1 VDWSEQEAEIEAL
14 EVIFPEEFK
23 ILQKRPYHFD
33 IIINSN
39 SDKELNHLKL
49 LLKVELGVEYPNK
62 IPFMLLKNLSPKFLD
77 NRMID

>member
-23 ILQKRPYHFD
+23 ILQTKPYNFD

-39 SDKELNHLKL
+39 SEKELNHLKL

-62 IPFMLLKNLSPKFLD
+62 IPFMLLKNLSP
-77 NRMID
+77 

>member
-1 VDWSEQEAEIEAL
+1 L

-23 ILQKRPYHFD
+23 ILQKRPYNFE

-62 IPFMLLKNLSPKFLD
+62 IPFMLLKNLSPNFLD